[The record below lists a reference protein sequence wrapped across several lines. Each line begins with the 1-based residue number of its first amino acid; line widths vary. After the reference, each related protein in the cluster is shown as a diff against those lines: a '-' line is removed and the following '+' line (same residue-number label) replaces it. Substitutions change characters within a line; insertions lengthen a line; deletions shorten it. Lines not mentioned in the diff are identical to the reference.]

1 MAREHNYLLGS
12 GERLATA
19 VKISK
24 GGGDKNPPYTF
35 QQARERLSERLA
47 TTVRD
52 FTLLPRDAK
61 PKGQVVALLTMHPR
75 YVSKSDYPLELLAE
89 VGLRSVGS
97 RSALVKPDAWG
108 VEKHPESA
116 LSDQIFVAGKDEAF
130 SRWIEKLRT
139 WSGRQAFSEQIQ
151 HVETL
156 EAYKATDKLHGFD
169 GTDRVGVLEVVLHN
183 AGDRAIIEA
192 FEAYAR
198 AHGAEVLM
206 DRARDVRGL
215 TFIPVQIAFS
225 AVEDLVRF
233 AFVRVARAMPSLRPI
248 QSPVT
253 RSLGQAIQLPT
264 HECADNSFRAVI
276 FDGGLPS
283 SAKTAL
289 DKWVTLIEPSDIGK
303 PVPAF
308 QEHGLAVTSALLFGP
323 LAKGD
328 PPSQPICKVDHV
340 RVLDENAG
348 NALEYVDVLDRILR
362 HLDNNPTRYQFVNI
376 SLGPNTPSVDDEVT
390 YWTAALDQ
398 RFAHGRVLATVAV
411 GNDGEAD
418 QASKLNR
425 IQPPA
430 DGVNVLA
437 VGAATLDGPGWS
449 RSPYSCIGPGR
460 SPGFVK
466 PDGVVFGGCDEEP
479 FGVLA
484 AGSVLVLEHTF
495 GTSLSSP
502 YALRSATAVRAQLAD
517 ALSPLAIRALLIHR
531 AEPGDHPRDE
541 VGWGRFESDPER
553 LITCDDDEAVVI
565 YQGVLPIGEHLR
577 ARIAMPKAGMMGD
590 VFLTATLVIAPEVD
604 PEHAS
609 AYTRAGLE
617 VSFRPDKD
625 RFSVDKKGK
634 QSKHPKAGSFYS
646 AANLYHSPEY
656 QLRAED
662 FKWEPCRRNT
672 QKFDAAKLNEPL
684 FDIYYHSRENAVKAQ
699 LPDPIPYAFIVGVR
713 APEVRDLY
721 NRIVRAYS
729 SVLVPLRP
737 QLRIAVRR

>member
-12 GERLATA
+12 GERLASP

-35 QQARERLSERLA
+35 QQARERLSKRL
-47 TTVRD
+47 TTAVRD

-61 PKGQVVALLTMHPR
+61 PNGQVVALLTMHPR

-97 RSALVKPDAWG
+97 RSASIRPDAWG

-116 LSDQIFVAGKDEAF
+116 LSDQIFVAGRNDAF
-130 SRWIEKLRT
+130 SRWIERLGA
-139 WSGRQAFSEQIQ
+139 WSGRQAFAQQVQ
-151 HVETL
+151 HIESL
-156 EAYKATDKLHGFD
+156 EAYKAADKLHGVD
-169 GTDRVGVLEVVLHN
+169 ADDREGVLEVVLHN
-183 AGDRAIIEA
+183 AGDRTIIEA
-192 FEAYAR
+192 FEAYAQAR
-198 AHGAEVLM
+198 NAQVLM

-215 TFIPVQIAFS
+215 TFIPVQTVFS
-225 AVEDLVRF
+225 AAEDLARF

-248 QSPVT
+248 QSPLT
-253 RSLGQAIQLPT
+253 RSLGEAIQLPT
-264 HECADNSFRAVI
+264 QDCADDSFRTVV

-283 SAKTAL
+283 SAVTAL
-289 DKWVTLIEPSDIGK
+289 EKWVTLIEPPGIGK
-303 PVPAF
+303 PLPAF

-323 LAKGD
+323 LASGAL
-328 PPSQPICKVDHV
+328 PPQPISKVDHV
-340 RVLDENAG
+340 RVLDEKAG
-348 NALEYVDVLDRILR
+348 DALDYVDVLDRILS
-362 HLDNNPTRYQFVNI
+362 HLDSNPTKYQFVNI
-376 SLGPNTPSVDDEVT
+376 SLGPDTPAVDDEVT

-411 GNDGEAD
+411 GNQGEAD
-418 QASKLNR
+418 LASKLNR

-437 VGAATLDGPGWS
+437 VGAATGNGSGWL
-449 RSPYSCIGPGR
+449 RAPYSCIGPGR

-466 PDGVVFGGCDEEP
+466 PDSLIFGGCDAES

-484 AGSVLVLEHTF
+484 ARKTLTAAPTT
-495 GTSLSSP
+495 GTSFASP
-502 YALRSATAVRAQLAD
+502 YALRSGTAVRAQLAD
-517 ALSPLAIRALLIHR
+517 RLSPLAIRALLIHR
-531 AEPGDHPRDE
+531 AEPGTHPRAE

-553 LITCDDDEAVVI
+553 LITCDDDEAIVI

-577 ARIAMPKAGMMGD
+577 AKIAMPKEGVVGD

-617 VSFRPDKD
+617 VAFRPNKD
-625 RFSVDKKGK
+625 RFSVDKDGNP
-634 QSKHPKAGSFYS
+634 SKHPKAGSFYS
-646 AANLYHSPEY
+646 AASLYHSPEY

-672 QKFDAAKLNEPL
+672 QKYESTKLNAPF
-684 FDIYYHSRENAVKAQ
+684 FDIYYHSREKATKSQ
-699 LPDPIPYAFIVGVR
+699 LPDPIPYAFIVGIK
-713 APEVRDLY
+713 APGVKDLY